1 MIRSQTPRVLKLGN
15 PSFFMEGKSK
25 DLAQGGK
32 CRELTHIDHHGL
44 ALCYI
49 PHGLMTAMF
58 TQHDGSLKGVS
69 SPFTLRLT
77 HLGLERLSDLPRVV
91 PVTQLNKNL
100 SCFRTHTISTGCFL
114 QVVGP

>member
-32 CRELTHIDHHGL
+32 CRELTHVDHHGL
-44 ALCYI
+44 ALCYV

-58 TQHDGSLKGVS
+58 TQHDGSLKVVS
-69 SPFTLRLT
+69 SPYTADTLRLR
-77 HLGLERLSDLPRVV
+77 EV
-91 PVTQLNKNL
+91 N
-100 SCFRTHTISTGCFL
+100 
-114 QVVGP
+114 